1 MYWQQVFEGL
11 MLVCFGFSWPISILK
26 MVRVRRAEGK
36 SALFVLLVLFG
47 YLAGIGAKL
56 VKAANEHSWP
66 ETVILLYL
74 LNLVFVSID
83 LALVLKYRVRPARLH
98 L

>member
-1 MYWQQVFEGL
+1 MSWPQVFEGL

-26 MVRVRRAEGK
+26 MLRVRRAEGK
-36 SALFVLLVLFG
+36 SALFVLLVLLG
-47 YLAGIGAKL
+47 YVAGIVAKL
-56 VKAANEHSWP
+56 VRAAEGHSWP
-66 ETVILLYL
+66 ETVVLLYL

-83 LALVLKYRVRPARLH
+83 LTLVLRYRARPALPS